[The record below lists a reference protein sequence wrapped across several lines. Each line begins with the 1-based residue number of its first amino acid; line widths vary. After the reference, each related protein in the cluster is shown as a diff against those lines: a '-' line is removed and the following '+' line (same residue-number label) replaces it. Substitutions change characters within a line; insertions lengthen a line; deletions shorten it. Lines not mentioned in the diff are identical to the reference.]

1 MRISDWSSDVCS
13 SDLPLRAFADAK
25 GVWRY
30 PADPDAVSS
39 LYLQT
44 LLNYEDRWFWHHP
57 GVNPLSLLRATWQM
71 LRSGQVVSGG
81 STLTMQ
87 VARILETDPEAST
100 RTPWGKA
107 RQILRALQLEAHLSK
122 REILTLYR
130 ERAPFGGTIEGV
142 ETASRAYLGKPAARL
157 SRAEAALL
165 TVLRQAPSRW
175 RRSEEHTSEV
185 GQAPGWERGG

>member
-1 MRISDWSSDVCS
+1 
-13 SDLPLRAFADAK
+13 
-25 GVWRY
+25 
-30 PADPDAVSS
+30 
-39 LYLQT
+39 
-44 LLNYEDRWFWHHP
+44 
-57 GVNPLSLLRATWQM
+57 M

-122 REILTLYR
+122 REILTLYL

-142 ETASRAYLGKPAARL
+142 ETASRHYLGKPAARL
-157 SRAEAALL
+157 SRAEAAQNG
-165 TVLRQAPSRW
+165 RASGR
-175 RRSEEHTSEV
+175 
-185 GQAPGWERGG
+185 ERVWQDV

>member
-13 SDLPLRAFADAK
+13 SDLPLRACADAK

-30 PADPDAVSS
+30 PDDPDAVSS

-107 RQILRALQLEAHLSK
+107 RQILRALQL
-122 REILTLYR
+122 
-130 ERAPFGGTIEGV
+130 
-142 ETASRAYLGKPAARL
+142 
-157 SRAEAALL
+157 
-165 TVLRQAPSRW
+165 
-175 RRSEEHTSEV
+175 
-185 GQAPGWERGG
+185 